1 MATTWTH
8 SPNEVS
14 ASWTHSP
21 NEVSASWT
29 HSPNEVSASWTH
41 SPNEVSASWTYSAGE
56 TAASWLETELMQ
68 FGFIGWEGVSYNWE
82 DEMAYVDTFSGGQQ
96 DMTSG
101 NWEDLG

>member
-1 MATTWTH
+1 
-8 SPNEVS
+8 
-14 ASWTHSP
+14 
-21 NEVSASWT
+21 
-29 HSPNEVSASWTH
+29 
-41 SPNEVSASWTYSAGE
+41 
-56 TAASWLETELMQ
+56 MQ